1 MSLHKLVLFIL
12 FVSALASCTKTT
24 FIETPELFTDH
35 MVLQQNTDV
44 TIWGKSDAGAEVT
57 ITASW
62 GEQVTCIAN
71 DAGEWTAKL
80 PTIEYGG
87 PYELRVSSGEISKT
101 FTDVML
107 GEVWICSGQSN
118 MEMPVI
124 GNWAHL
130 DNAEEEVANANYPN
144 IRLFTVQRDIAFT
157 PVDTIQTTGW
167 EKCDPNTIKSFSAT
181 AYFFGREIHKKLHVP
196 VGLIHTSWGGTVA
209 EAWTSKNSLLT
220 LGDFDA
226 TMERISH
233 MEGSQESLTKQ
244 FEAET
249 EQMQREIM
257 EADLGLDNDKAVFA
271 APDFDD
277 SDWTTIDLPGMW
289 EATSLGN
296 YDGSTWFRKEVTL
309 TPALAKSKL
318 TLQYGAPDDYDEA
331 WFNGV
336 KVGENKTWDQLR
348 QYEIPAELVKAG
360 KNVITIRVYD
370 SGGGGGFMGETKDFQ
385 LLSDNGQSLPIAKN
399 WLAKKGFDFKDIK
412 TIPVSLSDP
421 SQPTVLFNAMIN
433 PLLPYTIKGA
443 IWYQGESNAGRAFQ
457 YRKLFQTMITDWRQ
471 QWNLGD
477 FPFYFVQLANYQPR
491 NAQPVDD
498 TWAELREAQT
508 MALSLPNTGMA
519 VAIDIGNPLDIH
531 PGNKQEVGRRLA
543 LNALAKTYA
552 QEVAYSGP
560 MYKSVEVKDNTIEI
574 SFSDIDG
581 ELSTS
586 DGKNPEGFAIAGAD
600 KKFVWA
606 NAQIKGNKVIVSS
619 PKIKNPVAVRY
630 AWSSN
635 PACNLI
641 DSSNL
646 PASPFRT
653 DSWKGITE

>member
-1 MSLHKLVLFIL
+1 MNVHKLVLFLL

-24 FIETPELFTDH
+24 FIETPVLFTDH
-35 MVLQQNTDV
+35 MVLQQNAAV
-44 TIWGKSDAGAEVT
+44 KIWGKSDAGAEIT
-57 ITASW
+57 ITGSW
-62 GEQVTCIAN
+62 GEQVSCTTGKN
-71 DAGEWTAKL
+71 GEWMAEL
-80 PTIEYGG
+80 PTIEAGG
-87 PYELRVSSGEISKT
+87 PYEVTLSSGDITKT
-101 FTDVML
+101 FGDVLL

-124 GNWAHL
+124 GNWAQL
-130 DNAEEEVANANYPN
+130 DNAEEEAANANYPS
-144 IRLFTVQRDIAFT
+144 IRLFTVERNIAFA
-157 PVDTIQTTGW
+157 PIDTMSTIGW
-167 EKCDPNTIKSFSAT
+167 EECDPTTINKFSAT
-181 AYFFGREIHKKLHVP
+181 AYFFGREIHRKLNVP
-196 VGLIHTSWGGTVA
+196 VGLIHSSWGGTVA
-209 EAWTSKNSLLT
+209 EAWTSKNSLLEM
-220 LGDFDA
+220 GDFDA
-226 TMERISH
+226 TLEHISH
-233 MEGSQESLTKQ
+233 MDGSQESLIKQ
-244 FEAET
+244 YEVET
-249 EQMQREIM
+249 EQMNLEIKK
-257 EADLGLDNDKAVFA
+257 ADIGLDNDKALFA
-271 APDFDD
+271 AEDLDD
-277 SDWTTIDLPGMW
+277 SDWTKIDLPTLW

-336 KVGENKTWDQLR
+336 KVGENKAWAELR
-348 QYEIPAELVKAG
+348 QYEIPAGLAKEG
-360 KNVITIRVYD
+360 KNVMTIRVYD
-370 SGGGGGFMGETKDFQ
+370 NTGAGGFMGEVKDFQ
-385 LLSDNGQSLPIAKN
+385 LVSDNGKNLPIAKN

-412 TIPVSLSDP
+412 TIPVSLTDP
-421 SQPTVLFNAMIN
+421 NQPTVLFNAMIN
-433 PLLPYTIKGA
+433 PLLQYTIKGA
-443 IWYQGESNAGRAFQ
+443 IWYQGESNAGRAYQ

-471 QWNLGD
+471 QWNIGD

-543 LNALAKTYA
+543 LNALAKTYNK
-552 QEVAYSGP
+552 EVAYSGP
-560 MYKSVEVKDNTIEI
+560 MYKNIEVKNNTIEI
-574 SFSDIDG
+574 SFSDIEG

-586 DGKNPEGFAIAGAD
+586 DNKNPEGFAIAGAD

-606 NAQIKGNKVIVSS
+606 NAQIEGDKVIVSS
-619 PKIKNPVAVRY
+619 PKVINPVAVRY

-641 DSSNL
+641 DSSEL
-646 PASPFRT
+646 PTSPFRT
-653 DSWKGITE
+653 DNWKGITE